1 MLKHYA
7 PALLALCAP
16 TLLNAQ
22 NTCATALPITAGIHV
37 VDTIDGTEVPLP
49 VCATGGN
56 LATNG
61 EWYSYTPT
69 QDISLVISTDLPENA
84 ELDTRV
90 HVYSGTCGN
99 LLCEDGDDDSG
110 SGFLSL
116 VTMNML
122 AGTTYYIAFDDRWD
136 ADGFTFSLTEGPP
149 FLELVS
155 FSNLSIP
162 TAGSVRAAVDMNND
176 GLDDVVSV
184 TTSNINI
191 NYQLAGGG
199 FTTVNLPNDTV
210 ENSASWSLCAG
221 DIDGNGQRDLV
232 YGGGSGVTVM
242 FANEDGTAFTDSSFA
257 QYVFCQRTNMV
268 DINNDGDLDVFVCH
282 DVAPNV
288 YLLNMGSSTLSWNQ
302 GGLGDTQGGG
312 NYGSIWTDFD
322 NDGDMDMFIAKCR
335 GGNPV
340 VSTNQLHRNNGDG
353 TYTEVAAQYNLADP
367 VQTWSAAWGD
377 FDNDGDMDALVGASS
392 FTAGGHKLMRN
403 DGSTFTDITAG
414 SGWDVF
420 AGTSIEHVTHDFDND
435 GLLDVM
441 GGGGAIMM
449 NRGNMV
455 FEPNTVGFD
464 VGAVGDLNNDG
475 FLDMINGSTARI
487 NQGND
492 NNWLRIHTVGTV
504 SNSEGIGARIT
515 ITTASG
521 QQIRDVRSGD
531 GFRYMSTITA
541 HFGLGQDAVVEQ
553 VHIRWPS
560 GIVNVLNDVPVNG
573 TITVVEEIGTD
584 VSAQEVRTISL
595 YPVPAQN
602 ELILQGARNGGA
614 AYRVLSAAGQLVK
627 QGRMAGGRLDVSGL
641 DAGFFVLEVQDEG
654 AMLRLPFT
662 KE

>member
-1 MLKHYA
+1 MKHA
-7 PALLALCAP
+7 CAALVALF
-16 TLLNAQ
+16 LLTISTKAQ
-22 NTCATALPITAGIHV
+22 NDCPTAIPIAAGIHV
-37 VDTIDGTEVPLP
+37 VDTIDGTEIPLP
-49 VCATGGN
+49 VCASGGN
-56 LATNG
+56 TATNG
-61 EWYSYTPT
+61 EWYSYTPAS
-69 QDISLVISTDLPENA
+69 DISLVVSTDLAENTG
-84 ELDTRV
+84 LDTRV
-90 HVYSGTCGN
+90 HIYSGTCGN
-99 LLCEDGDDDSG
+99 LTCIGGDDDSG
-110 SGFLSL
+110 SGYLSR
-116 VTMNML
+116 VHVNMTG
-122 AGTTYYIAFDDRWD
+122 GTTYHIAFDDRWD
-136 ADGFTFSLTEGPP
+136 ARGFTFSLTEQPT

-155 FSNLSIP
+155 FTNQGIA
-162 TAGSVRAAVDMNND
+162 TAGSVRAVVDMNND

-191 NYQLAGGG
+191 NYQLPDGG
-199 FTTVNLPNDTV
+199 FSTVNLPNDTV
-210 ENSASWSLCAG
+210 TNSPSWSLCAG
-221 DIDGNGQRDLV
+221 DLDGNGQRDLV

-242 FANEDGTAFTDSSFA
+242 FANEDGTAFRDSSYA

-268 DINNDGDLDVFVCH
+268 DINNDGRLDAFVCH

-288 YLLNMGSSTLSWNQ
+288 YLINDGNGQFIWNQ

-353 TYTEVAAQYNLADP
+353 TYTEVAALYNLADP

-392 FTAGGHKLMRN
+392 FSAGGHKLMRN

-420 AGTSIEHVTHDFDND
+420 TGTSIEHITHDLNND

-441 GGGGAIMM
+441 GGGGTIMI

-455 FEPNTVGFD
+455 FEGNPIGFE

-475 FLDMINGSTARI
+475 FLDVISSSTARL
-487 NQGND
+487 NNGND
-492 NNWLRIHTVGTV
+492 NNWLRIRTVGTV

-521 QQIRDVRSGD
+521 QQIREVRSGD

-541 HFGLGQDAVVEQ
+541 HFGLGQDDVVEQ
-553 VHIRWPS
+553 VLVRWPS
-560 GIVNVLNDVPVNG
+560 GIVNVINDVPING
-573 TITVVEEIGTD
+573 TITVIEEVGTD
-584 VSAQEVRTISL
+584 VSDEQRAPLRL
-595 YPVPAQN
+595 YPVPAGT
-602 ELILQGARNGGA
+602 ELFVQGTLTGSPELRVFGASGSMVRKVRLQGG
-614 AYRVLSAAGQLVK
+614 RVDLT
-627 QGRMAGGRLDVSGL
+627 GL
-641 DAGFFVLEVQDEG
+641 RPGYYLLEVIDRDGVQ
-654 AMLRLPFT
+654 RLPFIR
-662 KE
+662 E

>member
-1 MLKHYA
+1 MKHTYA
-7 PALLALCAP
+7 ALLP
-16 TLLNAQ
+16 LLLFGSSAFAQ
-22 NTCATALPITAGIHV
+22 NDCSTALAITAGIHV
-37 VDTIDGTEVPLP
+37 VDTVDGAEIPLP

-56 LATNG
+56 SASNG
-61 EWYSYTPT
+61 EWYTYTPSS
-69 QDISLVISTDLPENA
+69 DISLVITTDLVENTGR
-84 ELDTRV
+84 DTRV
-90 HVYSGTCGN
+90 HVYSGVCGSLTCIG
-99 LLCEDGDDDSG
+99 GDDDSG
-110 SGFLSL
+110 SGYLSWL
-116 VTMNML
+116 HVNLTG
-122 AGTTYYIAFDDRWD
+122 GTTYYIAFDDRWD
-136 ADGFTFSLTEGPP
+136 ANGFTFSVTEEPP
-149 FLELVS
+149 FLELIS
-155 FSNLSIP
+155 FTNQSLS

-199 FTTVNLPNDTV
+199 FNTVNLPNDTV
-210 ENSASWSLCAG
+210 ANSASWSLCAG

-242 FANEDGTAFTDSSFA
+242 FANADGTAFTDSSFA

-288 YLLNMGSSTLSWNQ
+288 YLLNTGSNTLSWNQ

-353 TYTEVAAQYNLADP
+353 TYTEVAALYNLADP

-403 DGSTFTDITAG
+403 DGTTFTDITEG

-420 AGTSIEHVTHDFDND
+420 TGTSIEHITHDFNND

-441 GGGGAIMM
+441 GGGGTIMVNM
-449 NRGNMV
+449 GNMV
-455 FEPNTVGFD
+455 FEENPVGFE

-475 FLDMINGSTARI
+475 FLDVISSSTARI
-487 NQGND
+487 NNGND
-492 NNWLRIHTVGTV
+492 NNWLRIRTVGTV

-541 HFGLGQDAVVEQ
+541 HFGLGTDEVVEQ
-553 VHIRWPS
+553 VQVRWPS

-573 TITVVEEIGTD
+573 TITLVEEIGTD
-584 VSAQEVRTISL
+584 VAQKEQTVLRL
-595 YPVPAQN
+595 FPVPAGN
-602 ELILQGARNGGA
+602 ELMVQGTVAGNAMVRVFGASGRLVMNAR
-614 AYRVLSAAGQLVK
+614 LE
-627 QGRMAGGRLDVSGL
+627 GGRLDLSQVQP
-641 DAGFFVLEVQDEG
+641 GFYVLEVQD
-654 AMLRLPFT
+654 ATAVQRLPFT
-662 KE
+662 RE

>member
-149 FLELVS
+149 LLELVS

-199 FTTVNLPNDTV
+199 FNTVNLPNDTV

-221 DIDGNGQRDLV
+221 DLDENGQRDLI
-232 YGGGSGVTVM
+232 YGGGNGVTVM
-242 FANEDGTAFTDSSFA
+242 FANADGTAFTDSSFA

-268 DINNDGDLDVFVCH
+268 DIDNDGQLDAFICH
-282 DVAPNV
+282 DVDPNV
-288 YLLNMGSSTLSWNQ
+288 YLLNEGEGVFSWNQ
-302 GGLGDTQGGG
+302 GGLGDNPGGG
-312 NYGSIWTDFD
+312 NYGSIWIDFD
-322 NDGDMDMFIAKCR
+322 NDCDMDLFIAKCR

-340 VSTNQLHRNNGDG
+340 LSTNQLHRNNGDG
-353 TYTEVAAQYNLADP
+353 TYSEVAAEYNLADP
-367 VQTWSAAWGD
+367 MQTWSAAWGD
-377 FDNDGDMDALVGASS
+377 FDNDGDMDVLVGASS
-392 FTAGGHKLMRN
+392 FSAGGHKLMRN

-414 SGWDVF
+414 SGWDTF
-420 AGTSIEHVTHDFDND
+420 AGTSIEHITHDFDND

-441 GGGGAIMM
+441 GGGTILM
-449 NRGNMV
+449 NRGNME
-455 FEPNTVGFD
+455 FETNPVGFE

-475 FLDMINGSTARI
+475 FLDIINSSTARI

-492 NNWLRIHTVGTV
+492 NNWLRIRTVGTV

-521 QQIRDVRSGD
+521 QQIREVRSGD
-531 GFRYMSTITA
+531 GFRYMSSITA
-541 HFGLGQDAVVEQ
+541 HFGLAQDNIVDQVE
-553 VHIRWPS
+553 ICWPS
-560 GIVNVLNDVPVNG
+560 GLINVWNDIPANG
-573 TITVVEEIGTD
+573 TVTLVEEIDTD
-584 VSAQEVRTISL
+584 VSSKKVPDVRL
-595 YPVPAQN
+595 YPVPAQH
-602 ELILQGARNGGA
+602 EVIVQGLVNKSA
-614 AYRVLSAAGQLVK
+614 AYIVYSSTGQRVQ
-627 QGRMAGGRLDVSGL
+627 QGRMVAGRMDVSGL
-641 DAGFFVLEVQDEG
+641 RAGFFVLEVQDEG
-654 AMLRLPFT
+654 AVLRLPFT